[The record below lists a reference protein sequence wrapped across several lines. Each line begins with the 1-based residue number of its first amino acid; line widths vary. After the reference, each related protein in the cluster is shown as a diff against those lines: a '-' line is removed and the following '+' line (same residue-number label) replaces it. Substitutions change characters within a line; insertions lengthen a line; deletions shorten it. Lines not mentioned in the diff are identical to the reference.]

1 MVGKW
6 LVGDRYDNAVAIL
19 YANVKDTPVKVT
31 ALTKLPPT
39 KTRTAVE
46 ERRENRREE
55 ILRVARDLFHRQ
67 GYANTSLDDIARAVG
82 IKREGLY
89 YYFPN
94 RTQILITIIK
104 PMGLQLRDRVR
115 EILESDDT
123 PEEKIRR
130 TVENHLMRFENR
142 FAESK
147 ITLRD
152 DYFTENEV
160 VLAEMGPIWNEYEEL
175 WIAIIEEG
183 QRKGVFDA
191 TLDPRLAHLG
201 ILGLCN
207 WVARWYVPEEST
219 PVPDLIE
226 MYNRMVLRSLQAG

>member
-1 MVGKW
+1 MARKP
-6 LVGDRYDNAVAIL
+6 DSEKRS
-19 YANVKDTPVKVT
+19 
-31 ALTKLPPT
+31 
-39 KTRTAVE
+39 AVE
-46 ERRENRREE
+46 ERRENRRDE
-55 ILRVARDLFHRQ
+55 ILRAAQDLFHRQ

-94 RTQILITIIK
+94 RTQILIEIIR
-104 PMGLQLRDRVR
+104 PLGLQLRDRVR
-115 EILESDDT
+115 EILESDAS
-123 PEEKIRR
+123 PEEKICQ

-152 DYFTENEV
+152 DYFTENEA
-160 VLAEMGPIWNEYEEL
+160 VLAEMGPIWNDYEAL

-183 QRKGVFDA
+183 QKQGVFD
-191 TLDPRLAHLG
+191 TSLDPQIAHLG

-207 WVARWYVPEEST
+207 WAARWYVPGKSL
-219 PVPDLIE
+219 PVPDLIA
-226 MYNRMVLRSLQAG
+226 MYNRMVLRSLQVD

>member
-1 MVGKW
+1 MVKTQNTGS
-6 LVGDRYDNAVAIL
+6 GTSVA
-19 YANVKDTPVKVT
+19 
-31 ALTKLPPT
+31 
-39 KTRTAVE
+39 
-46 ERRENRREE
+46 ERRENRRDE
-55 ILRVARDLFHRQ
+55 ILRAAQDLFHRQ

-82 IKREGLY
+82 IKREGVY

-104 PMGLQLRDRVR
+104 PLGLQLRDRVR
-115 EILESDDT
+115 EILESDAT
-123 PEEKIRR
+123 PEEKICQ

-152 DYFTENEV
+152 DYFAENED
-160 VLAEMGPIWNEYEEL
+160 VLSEMQPIWDEYEKL
-175 WIAIIEEG
+175 WIGIIREG
-183 QRKGVFDA
+183 QDKGVFDP

-207 WVARWYVPEEST
+207 WVARWYKPGSSI
-219 PVPDLIE
+219 PVPDLIA
-226 MYNRMVLRSLQAG
+226 MYNRMVLRSLQAD

>member
-1 MVGKW
+1 
-6 LVGDRYDNAVAIL
+6 LVKTQNTGSGTSVA
-19 YANVKDTPVKVT
+19 
-31 ALTKLPPT
+31 
-39 KTRTAVE
+39 
-46 ERRENRREE
+46 ERRENRRDE
-55 ILRVARDLFHRQ
+55 ILRAAQDLFHRQ

-82 IKREGLY
+82 IKREGVY

-104 PMGLQLRDRVR
+104 PLGLQLRDRVR
-115 EILESDDT
+115 EILESDAT
-123 PEEKIRR
+123 PEEKICQ

-152 DYFTENEV
+152 DYFAENED
-160 VLAEMGPIWNEYEEL
+160 VLAEMQPIWDEYEKL
-175 WIAIIEEG
+175 WIGIIREG
-183 QRKGVFDA
+183 QDKGVFDP

-207 WVARWYVPEEST
+207 WVARWYKPGSSL
-219 PVPDLIE
+219 PVPDLIA
-226 MYNRMVLRSLQAG
+226 MYNRMVLRGLRAD

>member
-1 MVGKW
+1 MVKTQNTESGTS
-6 LVGDRYDNAVAIL
+6 VA
-19 YANVKDTPVKVT
+19 
-31 ALTKLPPT
+31 
-39 KTRTAVE
+39 
-46 ERRENRREE
+46 ERRENRRDE
-55 ILRVARDLFHRQ
+55 ILRAAQDLFHRQ

-82 IKREGLY
+82 IKREGVY

-104 PMGLQLRDRVR
+104 PLGLQLRDRVR
-115 EILESDDT
+115 EILESDAT
-123 PEEKIRR
+123 PEEKICQ

-152 DYFTENEV
+152 DYFAENED
-160 VLAEMGPIWNEYEEL
+160 VLAEMQPIWDEYEKL
-175 WIAIIEEG
+175 WIGIIREG
-183 QRKGVFDA
+183 QEKGVFDP

-207 WVARWYVPEEST
+207 WVARWYKPGSSL
-219 PVPDLIE
+219 PVPDLIA
-226 MYNRMVLRSLQAG
+226 MYNRMVLRSLRAD

>member
-1 MVGKW
+1 LAKTQ
-6 LVGDRYDNAVAIL
+6 NAGSSTSVA
-19 YANVKDTPVKVT
+19 
-31 ALTKLPPT
+31 
-39 KTRTAVE
+39 
-46 ERRENRREE
+46 ERRENRRDE
-55 ILRVARDLFHRQ
+55 ILRAAQDLFHRQ

-82 IKREGLY
+82 IKREGVY

-104 PMGLQLRDRVR
+104 PLGLQLRDRVR
-115 EILESDDT
+115 EILESDAS
-123 PEEKIRR
+123 PEEKICQ

-152 DYFTENEV
+152 DYFAENED
-160 VLAEMGPIWNEYEEL
+160 VLAEMQPIWDDYEKL
-175 WIAIIEEG
+175 WIAIIREG
-183 QRKGVFDA
+183 QDKGVFDP

-207 WVARWYVPEEST
+207 WVARWYRPGTSIPVPE
-219 PVPDLIE
+219 LIA
-226 MYNRMVLRSLQAG
+226 MYNRMVLRSLQAD

>member
-1 MVGKW
+1 M
-6 LVGDRYDNAVAIL
+6 
-19 YANVKDTPVKVT
+19 
-31 ALTKLPPT
+31 T
-39 KTRTAVE
+39 KTRSVVE

-55 ILRVARDLFHRQ
+55 ILRAAQDLFHRQ

-94 RTQILITIIK
+94 RTQILIEIIR
-104 PMGLQLRDRVR
+104 PLGLQLRDRVR
-115 EILESDDT
+115 EILESDAP
-123 PEEKIRR
+123 PEEKIRQ
-130 TVENHLMRFENR
+130 TVENHLRRFENR

-152 DYFTENEV
+152 DYFAENDA
-160 VLAEMGPIWNEYEEL
+160 VLAEMGPIWNEYEAL
-175 WIAIIEEG
+175 WVAIIEEG
-183 QRKGVFDA
+183 QKMGVFDD

-207 WVARWYVPEEST
+207 WVARWYVPGKSI

-226 MYNRMVLRSLQAG
+226 MYNRMVLRSLRAG

>member
-1 MVGKW
+1 LAKPQ
-6 LVGDRYDNAVAIL
+6 NA
-19 YANVKDTPVKVT
+19 
-31 ALTKLPPT
+31 
-39 KTRTAVE
+39 RSSTAVE

-55 ILRVARDLFHRQ
+55 ILRAAQDLFHRQ

-82 IKREGLY
+82 IKREGVY

-104 PMGLQLRDRVR
+104 PLGLQLRDRVR
-115 EILESDDT
+115 EILESDAS
-123 PEEKIRR
+123 PEEKICQ

-152 DYFTENEV
+152 DYFAENED
-160 VLAEMGPIWNEYEEL
+160 VLAEMQPIWDEYETL
-175 WIAIIEEG
+175 WVAIISEG
-183 QRKGVFDA
+183 QDKRAFDA

-207 WVARWYVPEEST
+207 WVARWYKPGRSI
-219 PVPDLIE
+219 PVPDLIA
-226 MYNRMVLRSLQAG
+226 MYNRMILRSLQDD

>member
-1 MVGKW
+1 MAKPQ
-6 LVGDRYDNAVAIL
+6 NA
-19 YANVKDTPVKVT
+19 
-31 ALTKLPPT
+31 
-39 KTRTAVE
+39 RSSTAVE

-55 ILRVARDLFHRQ
+55 ILRAAQDLFHRQ

-82 IKREGLY
+82 IKREGVY

-104 PMGLQLRDRVR
+104 PLGLQLRDRVR
-115 EILESDDT
+115 EILESDAS
-123 PEEKIRR
+123 PEEKICQ

-152 DYFTENEV
+152 DYFAENED
-160 VLAEMGPIWNEYEEL
+160 VLAEMQPIWDEYETL
-175 WIAIIEEG
+175 WVAIISEG
-183 QRKGVFDA
+183 QDKGAFDA

-207 WVARWYVPEEST
+207 WVARWYKPGRSI
-219 PVPDLIE
+219 PVPDLIA
-226 MYNRMVLRSLQAG
+226 MYNRMILRSLRAD

>member
-1 MVGKW
+1 
-6 LVGDRYDNAVAIL
+6 VAR
-19 YANVKDTPVKVT
+19 TPNPAKS
-31 ALTKLPPT
+31 
-39 KTRTAVE
+39 TAVE

-55 ILRVARDLFHRQ
+55 ILRAAQDLFHRQ

-104 PMGLQLRDRVR
+104 PLGLQLRDRVR
-115 EILESDDT
+115 EILESDAS
-123 PEEKIRR
+123 PEDKICQ

-152 DYFTENEV
+152 DYFAENEA
-160 VLAEMGPIWNEYEEL
+160 VLAEMGPIWDDYEAH
-175 WIAIIEEG
+175 WVAIIEEG
-183 QRKGVFDA
+183 QNKGVFDPS
-191 TLDPRLAHLG
+191 LDPRLAHLG

-207 WVARWYVPEEST
+207 WVARWYKPGKSL
-219 PVPDLIE
+219 PVPDLIA
-226 MYNRMVLRSLQAG
+226 MYNRMVLRSLQTD

>member
-1 MVGKW
+1 MAKPQ
-6 LVGDRYDNAVAIL
+6 NA
-19 YANVKDTPVKVT
+19 
-31 ALTKLPPT
+31 
-39 KTRTAVE
+39 RSSTAVE

-55 ILRVARDLFHRQ
+55 ILRAAQDLFHRQ

-82 IKREGLY
+82 IKREGVY

-104 PMGLQLRDRVR
+104 PLGLQLRDRVR
-115 EILESDDT
+115 EILESDAS
-123 PEEKIRR
+123 PEEKICQ

-152 DYFTENEV
+152 DYFAENED
-160 VLAEMGPIWNEYEEL
+160 VLAEMQPIWDEYETL
-175 WIAIIEEG
+175 WVAIISEG
-183 QRKGVFDA
+183 QDKGAFDA
-191 TLDPRLAHLG
+191 ALDPRLAHLG

-207 WVARWYVPEEST
+207 WVARWYKPGSSI
-219 PVPDLIE
+219 PVPDLIA
-226 MYNRMVLRSLQAG
+226 MYNRMVLRSLRAD

>member
-1 MVGKW
+1 MAKTQ
-6 LVGDRYDNAVAIL
+6 NAGSSTSVA
-19 YANVKDTPVKVT
+19 
-31 ALTKLPPT
+31 
-39 KTRTAVE
+39 
-46 ERRENRREE
+46 ERRENRRDE
-55 ILRVARDLFHRQ
+55 ILRAAQDLFHRQ

-82 IKREGLY
+82 IKREGVY

-104 PMGLQLRDRVR
+104 PLGLQLRDRVR
-115 EILESDDT
+115 EILESDAS
-123 PEEKIRR
+123 PEEKICQ

-152 DYFTENEV
+152 DYFAENED
-160 VLAEMGPIWNEYEEL
+160 VLAEMQPIWDDYEKL
-175 WIAIIEEG
+175 WIAIIREG
-183 QRKGVFDA
+183 QDKGVFDP

-207 WVARWYVPEEST
+207 WVARWYRPGTSIPVPE
-219 PVPDLIE
+219 LIA
-226 MYNRMVLRSLQAG
+226 MYNRMVLRSLQAD

>member
-1 MVGKW
+1 
-6 LVGDRYDNAVAIL
+6 L
-19 YANVKDTPVKVT
+19 
-31 ALTKLPPT
+31 T
-39 KTRTAVE
+39 KTRSVVE

-55 ILRVARDLFHRQ
+55 ILRAAQDLFHRQ

-94 RTQILITIIK
+94 RTQILIEIIR
-104 PMGLQLRDRVR
+104 PLGLQLRDRVR
-115 EILESDDT
+115 EILESDAP
-123 PEEKIRR
+123 PEEKIRQ
-130 TVENHLMRFENR
+130 TVENHLRRFENR

-152 DYFTENEV
+152 DYFAENDA
-160 VLAEMGPIWNEYEEL
+160 VLAEMGPIWNEYEAL
-175 WIAIIEEG
+175 WVAIIEEG
-183 QRKGVFDA
+183 QKKGVFDD
-191 TLDPRLAHLG
+191 TFDPRLAHLG

-207 WVARWYVPEEST
+207 WVARWYVPGKSI

-226 MYNRMVLRSLQAG
+226 MYNRMVLRSLRAG

>member
-1 MVGKW
+1 MAKPQ
-6 LVGDRYDNAVAIL
+6 NA
-19 YANVKDTPVKVT
+19 
-31 ALTKLPPT
+31 
-39 KTRTAVE
+39 RSSTAVE

-55 ILRVARDLFHRQ
+55 ILRAAQDLFHRQ

-82 IKREGLY
+82 IKREGVY

-104 PMGLQLRDRVR
+104 PLGLQLRDRVR
-115 EILESDDT
+115 EILESDAS
-123 PEEKIRR
+123 PEEKICQ

-152 DYFTENEV
+152 DYFAENED
-160 VLAEMGPIWNEYEEL
+160 VLAEMQPIWDEYETL
-175 WIAIIEEG
+175 WVAIISEG
-183 QRKGVFDA
+183 QDKGAFDA

-207 WVARWYVPEEST
+207 WVARWYKPGSSI
-219 PVPDLIE
+219 PVTDLIA
-226 MYNRMVLRSLQAG
+226 MYNRMVLRSLRAD

>member
-1 MVGKW
+1 M
-6 LVGDRYDNAVAIL
+6 A
-19 YANVKDTPVKVT
+19 
-31 ALTKLPPT
+31 
-39 KTRTAVE
+39 RTQNTGSSTTVE
-46 ERRENRREE
+46 ERRENRRDE
-55 ILRVARDLFHRQ
+55 ILRAAQDLFHRQ

-94 RTQILITIIK
+94 RTQILIAIIK
-104 PMGLQLRDRVR
+104 PLGLQLRDRVR
-115 EILESDDT
+115 EILESDAS
-123 PEEKIRR
+123 PEDKVCQ

-152 DYFTENEV
+152 DYFSENED
-160 VLAEMGPIWNEYEEL
+160 VLAEMQPIWDEYETL
-175 WIAIIEEG
+175 WVAIIREG
-183 QRKGVFDA
+183 QDKGVFDE

-207 WVARWYVPEEST
+207 WVARWYLPGKSL
-219 PVPDLIE
+219 PVPDLIA
-226 MYNRMVLRSLQAG
+226 MYNRMVLRSLRAD

>member
-1 MVGKW
+1 MVKTQNTGA
-6 LVGDRYDNAVAIL
+6 GTSVA
-19 YANVKDTPVKVT
+19 
-31 ALTKLPPT
+31 
-39 KTRTAVE
+39 
-46 ERRENRREE
+46 ERRENRRDE
-55 ILRVARDLFHRQ
+55 ILRAAQDLFHRQ

-82 IKREGLY
+82 IKREGVY

-104 PMGLQLRDRVR
+104 PLGLQLRDRVR
-115 EILESDDT
+115 EILESDAT
-123 PEEKIRR
+123 PEEKICQ

-152 DYFTENEV
+152 DYFAENED
-160 VLAEMGPIWNEYEEL
+160 VLSEMQPIWDEYEKL
-175 WIAIIEEG
+175 WIGIIREG
-183 QRKGVFDA
+183 QEKGVFDP

-207 WVARWYVPEEST
+207 WVARWYKPGSSL
-219 PVPDLIE
+219 PVPDLIA
-226 MYNRMVLRSLQAG
+226 MYNRMVLRSLRAD

>member
-1 MVGKW
+1 MAKKPSS
-6 LVGDRYDNAVAIL
+6 R
-19 YANVKDTPVKVT
+19 KSS
-31 ALTKLPPT
+31 
-39 KTRTAVE
+39 AVE
-46 ERRENRREE
+46 ERRENRRDE
-55 ILRVARDLFHRQ
+55 ILRAAQDLFHRQ

-89 YYFPN
+89 YYFSN

-104 PMGLQLRDRVR
+104 PLGLQLRDRVK
-115 EILESDDT
+115 EILESDAS
-123 PEEKIRR
+123 PEDKMRQ

-152 DYFTENEV
+152 DYFTENEA
-160 VLAEMGPIWNEYEEL
+160 VLAEMGPIWDDYEAL

-183 QRKGVFDA
+183 QKKGVFDA
-191 TLDPRLAHLG
+191 TLDPRIAHLG

-207 WVARWYVPEEST
+207 WAARWYVPGKSI
-219 PVPDLIE
+219 PVPDLID
-226 MYNRMVLRSLQAG
+226 MYNRMVLRSLQAD

>member
-1 MVGKW
+1 MAKKP
-6 LVGDRYDNAVAIL
+6 DSEKRS
-19 YANVKDTPVKVT
+19 
-31 ALTKLPPT
+31 
-39 KTRTAVE
+39 AVE

-55 ILRVARDLFHRQ
+55 ILRAAQDLFHRQ

-94 RTQILITIIK
+94 RTQILIEIIR
-104 PMGLQLRDRVR
+104 PLGLQLRDRVR
-115 EILESDDT
+115 EILESDAS
-123 PEEKIRR
+123 PEEKICQ

-152 DYFTENEV
+152 DYFTENEA
-160 VLAEMGPIWNEYEEL
+160 VLAEMGPIWNDYEAL

-183 QRKGVFDA
+183 QKQGVFD
-191 TLDPRLAHLG
+191 TSLDPRIAHLG

-207 WVARWYVPEEST
+207 WAARWYVPGKSL
-219 PVPDLIE
+219 PVPDLIA
-226 MYNRMVLRSLQAG
+226 MYNRMVLRSLQAD

>member
-1 MVGKW
+1 MAKPQ
-6 LVGDRYDNAVAIL
+6 NA
-19 YANVKDTPVKVT
+19 
-31 ALTKLPPT
+31 
-39 KTRTAVE
+39 RSSTAVE

-55 ILRVARDLFHRQ
+55 ILRAAQDLFHRQ

-82 IKREGLY
+82 IKREGVY

-104 PMGLQLRDRVR
+104 PLGLQLRDRVR
-115 EILESDDT
+115 EILESDAS
-123 PEEKIRR
+123 PEEKICQ

-152 DYFTENEV
+152 DYFAENED
-160 VLAEMGPIWNEYEEL
+160 VLAEMQPIWDEYETL
-175 WIAIIEEG
+175 WVAIISEG
-183 QRKGVFDA
+183 QDKRAFDA

-207 WVARWYVPEEST
+207 WVARWYKPGSSI
-219 PVPDLIE
+219 PVPDLIA
-226 MYNRMVLRSLQAG
+226 MYNRMVLRSLRAD

>member
-1 MVGKW
+1 MAKAQKSGSS
-6 LVGDRYDNAVAIL
+6 
-19 YANVKDTPVKVT
+19 TT
-31 ALTKLPPT
+31 
-39 KTRTAVE
+39 VE

-55 ILRVARDLFHRQ
+55 ILRAARELFHRK

-104 PMGLQLRDRVR
+104 PLGLQLRDRVR
-115 EILESDDT
+115 EILESDAS
-123 PEEKIRR
+123 PEEKICQ

-152 DYFTENEV
+152 DYFADNEV
-160 VLAEMGPIWNEYEEL
+160 VLGEMQPIWDEYETY
-175 WIAIIEEG
+175 WVAIIREG
-183 QRKGVFDA
+183 QEKGVFDSA
-191 TLDPRLAHLG
+191 LDPRLAHLG

-207 WVARWYVPEEST
+207 WVARWYQPGSSI
-219 PVPDLIE
+219 PVPDLIA
-226 MYNRMVLRSLQAG
+226 MYNRMVLRSLQAD

>member
-1 MVGKW
+1 MVKTQNTESGTS
-6 LVGDRYDNAVAIL
+6 VA
-19 YANVKDTPVKVT
+19 
-31 ALTKLPPT
+31 
-39 KTRTAVE
+39 
-46 ERRENRREE
+46 ERRENRRDE
-55 ILRVARDLFHRQ
+55 ILRAAQDLFHRQ

-82 IKREGLY
+82 IKREGVY

-104 PMGLQLRDRVR
+104 PLGLQLRDRVR
-115 EILESDDT
+115 EILESDAT
-123 PEEKIRR
+123 PEEKICQ

-152 DYFTENEV
+152 DYFAENED
-160 VLAEMGPIWNEYEEL
+160 VLAEMQPIWDEYEKL
-175 WIAIIEEG
+175 WIGIIREG
-183 QRKGVFDA
+183 QEKGVFDP

-207 WVARWYVPEEST
+207 WVARWYKPGSSL
-219 PVPDLIE
+219 PVPDLIA
-226 MYNRMVLRSLQAG
+226 MYNQMVLRSLRAD

>member
-1 MVGKW
+1 MNKP
-6 LVGDRYDNAVAIL
+6 RTVA
-19 YANVKDTPVKVT
+19 
-31 ALTKLPPT
+31 
-39 KTRTAVE
+39 E
-46 ERRENRREE
+46 ERRENRREQ
-55 ILRVARDLFHRQ
+55 ILDAAQDLFHRQ

-94 RTQILITIIK
+94 RTEILITIIK
-104 PMGLQLRDRVR
+104 PLGLQLRDRVR
-115 EILESDDT
+115 EILESSET
-123 PEEKIRR
+123 PEEKIRL

-152 DYFTENEV
+152 DYFSENEL
-160 VLAEMGPIWNEYEEL
+160 VLAEMGPIWDEYEHL
-175 WIAIIEEG
+175 WVGIIKEG
-183 QRKGVFDA
+183 QQLGVFDKA
-191 TLDPRLAHLG
+191 LDPRLAHLG

-207 WVARWYVPEEST
+207 WVARWYVPSKSI

-226 MYNRMVLRSLQAG
+226 MYNRMILRGLSSD

>member
-1 MVGKW
+1 
-6 LVGDRYDNAVAIL
+6 LVKTQNTGSGTSVA
-19 YANVKDTPVKVT
+19 
-31 ALTKLPPT
+31 
-39 KTRTAVE
+39 
-46 ERRENRREE
+46 ERRENRRDE
-55 ILRVARDLFHRQ
+55 ILRAAQDLFHRQ

-82 IKREGLY
+82 IKREGVY

-104 PMGLQLRDRVR
+104 PLGLQLRDRVR
-115 EILESDDT
+115 EILESDAT
-123 PEEKIRR
+123 PEEKICQ

-152 DYFTENEV
+152 DYFAENED
-160 VLAEMGPIWNEYEEL
+160 VLAEMQPIWDEYEKL
-175 WIAIIEEG
+175 WIGIIREG
-183 QRKGVFDA
+183 QDKGVFDP

-207 WVARWYVPEEST
+207 WVARWYKPGSSL
-219 PVPDLIE
+219 PVPDLIA
-226 MYNRMVLRSLQAG
+226 MYNRMVLRSLRAD

>member
-1 MVGKW
+1 MAKPQ
-6 LVGDRYDNAVAIL
+6 NA
-19 YANVKDTPVKVT
+19 
-31 ALTKLPPT
+31 
-39 KTRTAVE
+39 RSSTAVE

-55 ILRVARDLFHRQ
+55 ILRAAQDLFHRQ

-82 IKREGLY
+82 IKREGVY

-104 PMGLQLRDRVR
+104 PLGLQLRDRVR
-115 EILESDDT
+115 EILESDAS
-123 PEEKIRR
+123 PEEKICQ

-152 DYFTENEV
+152 DYFAENED
-160 VLAEMGPIWNEYEEL
+160 VLAEMQPIWDEYETL
-175 WIAIIEEG
+175 WVAIISEG
-183 QRKGVFDA
+183 QDKGAFDA

-207 WVARWYVPEEST
+207 WVARWYKPGRSI
-219 PVPDLIE
+219 PVPDLIA
-226 MYNRMVLRSLQAG
+226 MYNRMILRSLQDD

>member
-1 MVGKW
+1 MARAQKSGSS
-6 LVGDRYDNAVAIL
+6 
-19 YANVKDTPVKVT
+19 TT
-31 ALTKLPPT
+31 
-39 KTRTAVE
+39 VE

-55 ILRVARDLFHRQ
+55 ILRAAQDLFHRQ

-82 IKREGLY
+82 IKREGIY

-94 RTQILITIIK
+94 RTKILITIIK
-104 PMGLQLRDRVR
+104 PLGLQLRDRVS
-115 EILESDDT
+115 EILESDAS
-123 PEEKIRR
+123 PEDKICQ

-160 VLAEMGPIWNEYEEL
+160 VLAEMQPIWDEYETL
-175 WIAIIEEG
+175 WVAIIQEG
-183 QRKGVFDA
+183 QDKGVFDA
-191 TLDPRLAHLG
+191 ALDPRLAHLG

-207 WVARWYVPEEST
+207 WVARWYKPGQSI
-219 PVPDLIE
+219 PVPDLIA
-226 MYNRMVLRSLQAG
+226 MYNRMVLRSLQPD

>member
-1 MVGKW
+1 MAKPQ
-6 LVGDRYDNAVAIL
+6 NARSSTV
-19 YANVKDTPVKVT
+19 
-31 ALTKLPPT
+31 
-39 KTRTAVE
+39 VE

-55 ILRVARDLFHRQ
+55 ILRAAQDLFHRQ

-82 IKREGLY
+82 IKREGVY

-104 PMGLQLRDRVR
+104 PLGLQLRDQVR
-115 EILESDDT
+115 EILESDAS
-123 PEEKIRR
+123 PEEKICQ

-152 DYFTENEV
+152 DYFAENED
-160 VLAEMGPIWNEYEEL
+160 VLAEMQPIWDEYETL
-175 WIAIIEEG
+175 WVAIISEG
-183 QRKGVFDA
+183 QDKGAFDA
-191 TLDPRLAHLG
+191 ALDPRLAHLG

-207 WVARWYVPEEST
+207 WVARWYKPGSSI
-219 PVPDLIE
+219 PVPDLIA
-226 MYNRMVLRSLQAG
+226 MYNRMVLRSLWAD